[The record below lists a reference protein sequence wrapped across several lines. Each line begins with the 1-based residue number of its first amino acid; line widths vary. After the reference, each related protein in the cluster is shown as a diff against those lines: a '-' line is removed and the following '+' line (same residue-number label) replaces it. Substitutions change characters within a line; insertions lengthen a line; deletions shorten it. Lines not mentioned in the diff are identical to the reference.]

1 MSQDETPIRIA
12 RPHGVSTTLD
22 TNGFCWNFD
31 MTETKTPIIQ
41 IRNITKR
48 FGKVTA
54 VDNVS
59 LDILSGEFF
68 VLLGPSGCGK
78 TTLLRMIAG
87 FELPT
92 EGQILIDGQDMANVP
107 PNKRPV
113 NMVFQSYAVFP
124 HMSVTDNVG
133 YGLRISGVG
142 KSEIKDRVEEALEL
156 VKLGGFGD
164 RMPDQMSGGQRQR
177 VALARSLVMRPK
189 VLLLDEPLSALDAK
203 LRAQMQFELTAL
215 QEKVGITFVTVTHD
229 QDEALSMACR
239 IAVINKGE
247 VAQLAA
253 PSDLYEYPANRFVAD
268 FVGAVNTF
276 EGKLTLDEPDR
287 AAVDCPGVGKIY
299 LNHGVTGAHGS
310 DVWVAVRPEKIT
322 LHTPGMGKAVQGAA
336 KDSPEGHNF
345 ARGTIKGMSYLGDCT
360 LFEIELE
367 GGAMM
372 RVRRPNLSRTDQEAF
387 TWEDKVS
394 MHWDSASP
402 VVLLA

>member
-1 MSQDETPIRIA
+1 
-12 RPHGVSTTLD
+12 
-22 TNGFCWNFD
+22 

-41 IRNITKR
+41 IRNVSKR

-59 LDILSGEFF
+59 FDILSGEFF

-133 YGLRISGVG
+133 YGLRISGVS
-142 KSEIKDRVEEALEL
+142 KSEIKDRVEESLEL

-345 ARGTIKGMSYLGDCT
+345 ARGTIKGMSYLGDNT
-360 LFEIELE
+360 VFEIELE

-372 RVRRPNLSRTDQEAF
+372 RVRRPNLSRTDQEDF

>member
-1 MSQDETPIRIA
+1 
-12 RPHGVSTTLD
+12 
-22 TNGFCWNFD
+22 
-31 MTETKTPIIQ
+31 MTGTKTPIIQ
-41 IRNITKR
+41 IRNVSKR

-133 YGLRISGVG
+133 YGLRISGVSKG
-142 KSEIKDRVEEALEL
+142 EMRDRVTEALEL
-156 VKLGGFGD
+156 VKLSGFED

-203 LRAQMQFELTAL
+203 LRAQMQFELTEL

-268 FVGAVNTF
+268 FVGSVNTF
-276 EGKLTLDEPDR
+276 EGKLIMDEPDR

-322 LHTPGMGKAVQGAA
+322 LHTPGMGRAVQGAA

-345 ARGTIKGMSYLGDCT
+345 ARGTIKGMSYLGDCSV
-360 LFEIELE
+360 FEIALE

-372 RVRRPNLSRTDQEAF
+372 RVRRPNLSRTDQEDF
-387 TWEDKVS
+387 TWGDKVS